1 MIYRPKIAVTM
12 GDPAGVGPELCLQML
27 ADESLLKECQPIIVG
42 DYSAL
47 SAAAQATG
55 QTGTLESTP
64 VVPLVKISATDDLSQ
79 PTGMIVDCQMIKADQ
94 YRLGEINRDTG
105 HASWQYVNQ
114 AIHLTQQ
121 NKTVAIATAPI
132 HKEAWAAAG
141 VNFPGHTELFADVT
155 GTDDYCMMMYAP
167 DFSCS
172 LVTTHIGLA
181 EVPEKLTTEIILR
194 CIHLT
199 ADALAKI
206 HRRQPSL
213 AMLGLNPHAGEG
225 GLFGNGEEERIIQPA
240 VDAARQAGIEITDP
254 LPPDTAFLPKWRQ
267 RTDGYVCL
275 YHDQGLIPFK
285 AFNFDTGVNVTLG
298 IPMVRTSVDHGTALD
313 IAGKGLADA
322 SSMIA
327 AIRLAAYLSVEQP
340 SADPGSCNH

>member
-1 MIYRPKIAVTM
+1 MMHRPKIAVTM
-12 GDPAGVGPELCLQML
+12 GDPAGVGPELCLRML
-27 ADESLLKECQPIIVG
+27 ADESLLKKCHPIIVG

-47 SAAAQATG
+47 STAARATE

-64 VVPLVKISATDDLSQ
+64 IVPLNKFLATDDFSQ
-79 PTGMIVDCQMIKADQ
+79 PTGIIVDCQMIKANQ
-94 YRLGEINRDTG
+94 YRLGEINRETG

-114 AIHLTQQ
+114 AILLTQQ
-121 NKTVAIATAPI
+121 NKTAAIATAPI
-132 HKEAWAAAG
+132 HKEAWNAAE
-141 VNFPGHTELFADVT
+141 VKYPGHTELFADVT
-155 GTDDYCMMMYAP
+155 GTDDFCMMMYAP

-181 EVPEKLTTEIILR
+181 AVPGKLNTGIILR
-194 CIHLT
+194 CIRLT

-206 HRRQPSL
+206 HRRQPLLTML
-213 AMLGLNPHAGEG
+213 ALNPHAGEG
-225 GLFGNGEEERIIQPA
+225 GLFGNREEERIIQPA
-240 VDAARQAGIEITDP
+240 VDAARQVGVEITDP

-267 RTDGYVCL
+267 RTDGYICL

-313 IAGKGLADA
+313 IAGKGLAQA
-322 SSMIA
+322 SSLIA
-327 AIRLAAYLSVEQP
+327 AVRLAAYLTAQP
-340 SADPGSCNH
+340 RPLY